1 MLSPHTGDTHRRN
14 RTAVSRQSRERNHPW
29 VGEIRSVGLPVN
41 SCNASDRRE
50 ADEHVLRAL
59 IFDGEH
65 VVELVLRGLTD
76 AETAV
81 SAVIELQQQLA
92 ALLPGELVVRA
103 GRRRQPDVPGVV
115 VDLDRY
121 DPVGLGARE
130 RAGAD
135 PEGNAAS
142 SDPDRGE
149 ECSSVHVC
157 QRMSLGAPGLT
168 FVTLVSSAASAL
180 IVVVVPEAM
189 FTPLTAGSETPS

>member
-41 SCNASDRRE
+41 SCNAGDRRE

-59 IFDGEH
+59 IFEGEH
-65 VVELVLRGLTD
+65 VVELVLQGLTD

-103 GRRRQPDVPGVV
+103 GRRRQPDVPGRVV

-142 SDPDRGE
+142 SDPDVARSVRRFMCVRG
-149 ECSSVHVC
+149 C
-157 QRMSLGAPGLT
+157 R
-168 FVTLVSSAASAL
+168 SACPDRRS
-180 IVVVVPEAM
+180 
-189 FTPLTAGSETPS
+189 